1 MTWAECLATFNF
13 VAWILP
19 ILFRTYLAW
28 KKPNDTGT
36 ILSTEE
42 LGLVSKSISRLNFG
56 NKKLIIGDGRK
67 TDREV

>member
-28 KKPNDTGT
+28 KKPNDTG
-36 ILSTEE
+36 IVLSSEE
-42 LGLVSKSISRLNFG
+42 REYASDAVSRLNLG
-56 NKKLIIGDGRK
+56 DKKLIIGDGRE
-67 TDREV
+67 TDREI